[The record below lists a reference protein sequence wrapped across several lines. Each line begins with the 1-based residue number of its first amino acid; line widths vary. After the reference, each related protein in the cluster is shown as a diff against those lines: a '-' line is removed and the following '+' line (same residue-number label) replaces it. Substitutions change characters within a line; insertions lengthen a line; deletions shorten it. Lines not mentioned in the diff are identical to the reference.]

1 MNPINNLSTPPP
13 IPLPGGPS
21 GAAPAAAEGPSFR
34 QFLLDSIHEVNAMQ
48 QEAEGAVEQL
58 VTGGDVS
65 MVEVL
70 SAVQKADVAFRLMI
84 QVRNKLVQAYQEI
97 QDIRV

>member
-1 MNPINNLSTPPP
+1 MNPIGTLSNPPP
-13 IPLPGGPS
+13 LMLPGTAP
-21 GAAPAAAEGPSFR
+21 PAAGAPSDAGSFQ
-34 QFLLDSIHEVNAMQ
+34 QFLVDSIHEVNTMQ
-48 QEAEGAVEQL
+48 QEADGAVEQL

-97 QDIRV
+97 KDIRV

>member
-1 MNPINNLSTPPP
+1 MNPIGTLSNPPLS
-13 IPLPGGPS
+13 LPGVDQAA
-21 GAAPAAAEGPSFR
+21 AAPSDANGFR
-34 QFLLDSIHEVNAMQ
+34 QFLVDSIQEVNAMQ
-48 QEAEGAVEQL
+48 QEADGAVEQL

-84 QVRNKLVQAYQEI
+84 QVRNKLVQAYQEVK
-97 QDIRV
+97 DIRV

>member
-1 MNPINNLSTPPP
+1 MNPVNNLTTPPP

-21 GAAPAAAEGPSFR
+21 GAGPAASEGTSFR
-34 QFLLDSIHEVNAMQ
+34 QFLLDSIREVNAMQ
-48 QEAEGAVEQL
+48 QEADASVEQL

-65 MVEVL
+65 TVEVL

-97 QDIRV
+97 ENIRV